1 MGRIRRYR
9 TAWSRHHR
17 SGGFGIHS
25 PFAFH
30 FVQRVLGER
39 LPYYAYA
46 DIAKWRTMAKDSA
59 GRRWRKPRVISLKNA
74 KMLFRIANFFNPEHL
89 LVVGANYGVSAASV
103 KVVSSQSVIHLY
115 SPKFE
120 GSIIQ
125 QKLLLPFGERLRH
138 FVDLST
144 CFQLYFSALAP
155 DEHPFVLI
163 NEISDEMEYNAL
175 KSAILPLI
183 RQHAVVVMRN
193 LTSNPLLA
201 QLWQELKDHAEYG
214 QTYTNE
220 KIGIIIAN
228 PKLQLEHFF
237 LWF

>member
-46 DIAKWRTMAKDSA
+46 DIAKWRMMAKDSA
-59 GRRWRKPRVISLKNA
+59 GHSWRKPRVISLKNA

-89 LVVGANYGVSAASV
+89 LVVGACYGVSAASV
-103 KVVSSQSVIHLY
+103 KAVSSQSELHLY
-115 SPKFE
+115 SPMFAD
-120 GSIIQ
+120 SDIQ
-125 QKLLLPFGERLRH
+125 QKVLLPFSEKTH
-138 FVDLST
+138 NYEDLNACLES
-144 CFQLYFSALAP
+144 YHSALTP
-155 DEHPFVLI
+155 DKSPFVLI
-163 NEISDEMEYNAL
+163 NEICDEMEYNIL

-183 RQHAVVVMRN
+183 QQHSVVVMRN
-193 LTSNPLLA
+193 LTKSLLLA